1 MAFGKI
7 LRPVFDPGLAVAPW
21 WKVAGKTCLAAY
33 QPKGAASLAASYVNL
48 ANPGTYDAAPGVA
61 PTWAAATGWAFNGG
75 TQYLDTGIVPAS
87 GWSMLVRYSTTFN
100 YDAFLVG
107 STDGANAAFYLER
120 WFVATHAIF
129 YGNGG
134 SSGKY
139 NIPNSYG
146 VIGVAGNRGY
156 CDGIDVGVTIPPWS
170 GVTTYQI
177 ILGGRNNG
185 GTLELRPSTIAALII
200 YSAVL
205 TAGEVA
211 TVSAVMATL

>member
-1 MAFGKI
+1 MAYNHTITVNNESGAVSGVLVQISTDTGLVNVIRSDSTSDLGKVTFT
-7 LRPVFDPGLAVAPW
+7 LD
-21 WKVAGKTCLAAY
+21 AGTYYAWCSHTPNNFTNPTTITVSAATSTTIT
-33 QPKGAASLAASYVNL
+33 GAAQVTA
-48 ANPGTYDAAPGVA
+48 TY
-61 PTWAAATGWAFNGG
+61 
-75 TQYLDTGIVPAS
+75 Y
-87 GWSMLVRYSTTFN
+87 
-100 YDAFLVG
+100 G

-120 WFVATHAIF
+120 WFVATYAIF

-134 SSGKY
+134 SSEKH

-185 GTLELRPSTIAALII
+185 GTLELRPSTIAIFAI
-200 YSAVL
+200 
-205 TAGEVA
+205 
-211 TVSAVMATL
+211 